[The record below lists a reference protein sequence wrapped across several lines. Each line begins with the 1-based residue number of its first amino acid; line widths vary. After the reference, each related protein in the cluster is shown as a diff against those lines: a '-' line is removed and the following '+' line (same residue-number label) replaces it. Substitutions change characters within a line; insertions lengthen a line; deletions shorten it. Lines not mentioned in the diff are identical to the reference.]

1 MQNII
6 KNHKIAFIAIIF
18 LSLLIAVAL
27 NRCKPNNLQ
36 KQPSV
41 TEAELLK
48 QNDSLNTEKTKVPIT
63 RTQHDRDSTAQN
75 YVPIHAPN

>member
-1 MQNII
+1 MKNII
-6 KNHKIAFIAIIF
+6 KNPKISFIIILF
-18 LSLLIAVAL
+18 LSLLIAVIL
-27 NRCKPNNLQ
+27 THCKPKNPP

-63 RTQHDRDSTAQN
+63 RTQPYRDSSAYH
-75 YVPIHAPN
+75 YVPIFPPN